1 MKKIGLL
8 GGMSWESTILYYET
22 INEEVKKALGG
33 LHSARIG
40 MESFDFDEVVNYQKA
55 ADWDAAVNLLSTAA
69 LNLQHGGADC
79 VAICTNTMH
88 TISPQIEEKIDIP
101 LIHIVDVTADA
112 IKAAGLSK
120 VVLLGTKYTMTMDF
134 YKQRLIDQGVD
145 VVVPNEADVDEV
157 HRVIFDELCQGHV
170 KPESKQLY
178 LDVIEKLSEEGAQ
191 GVILGCTEIVLL
203 IQQGDLDIPVF
214 DTTEIHAKALA
225 KWALS

>member
-69 LNLQHGGADC
+69 LNLQNGGADC

-178 LDVIEKLSEEGAQ
+178 LDVIAKLTEQGAQ

>member
-40 MESFDFDEVVNYQKA
+40 MESFNFDEVVNYQKA
-55 ADWDAAVNLLSTAA
+55 GDWDAAVNLLAGAA
-69 LNLQHGGADC
+69 VNLQNGGADC

-178 LDVIEKLSEEGAQ
+178 LDVIAKLTEEGAQ

-225 KWALS
+225 KWALN

>member
-1 MKKIGLL
+1 
-8 GGMSWESTILYYET
+8 MSWESTILYYEL
-22 INEEVKKALGG
+22 INEAVKERLGG

-40 MESFDFDEVVNYQKA
+40 LESFDFHQVVEYQKA
-55 ADWDAAVNLLSTAA
+55 GDWPASTKLLADAAMS
-69 LNLQHGGADC
+69 LQQGGADC

-88 TISPQIEEKIDIP
+88 SIAPQIQQQLDIP

-120 VVLLGTKYTMTMDF
+120 VALLGTKYTMTMDF
-134 YKQRLIDQGVD
+134 YKQRLIDQGVS
-145 VVVPNEADVDEV
+145 VLIPEEKDVDEV
-157 HRVIFDELCQGHV
+157 HRVIFDELCQGQV

-178 LDVIEKLSEEGAQ
+178 IDVIADLVAQGAQ

-203 IQQGDLDIPVF
+203 IQQGDLDIAVF

-225 KWALS
+225 EWAMSGC

>member
-8 GGMSWESTILYYET
+8 GGMSWESTILYYEI

-33 LHSARIG
+33 LYSARIA
-40 MESFDFDEVVNYQKA
+40 MESFNFDEVVCYQKSG
-55 ADWDAAVNLLSTAA
+55 DWEASVNLLAGAA
-69 LNLQHGGADC
+69 YNMQQGGADC

-88 TISPQIEEKIDIP
+88 CISPEIEKRIEIP

-120 VVLLGTKYTMTMDF
+120 VVLLGTKYTMSMDF

-145 VVVPNEADVDEV
+145 VVVPEEEGMDEV

-178 LDVIEKLSEEGAQ
+178 LDIIEDLKAQGAQ

-203 IQQGDLDIPVF
+203 IKQEDLDMPVF

-225 KWALS
+225 KWALG

>member
-22 INEEVKKALGG
+22 INEEVKKVLGG

-40 MESFDFDEVVNYQKA
+40 MDSFDFHQVVEYQKA
-55 ADWDAAVNLLSTAA
+55 GDWAASTKLLADAALS
-69 LNLQHGGADC
+69 LQQGGADC

-88 TISPQIEEKIDIP
+88 SIAPQIQELIDIP

-112 IKAAGLSK
+112 IKEAGLSK
-120 VVLLGTKYTMTMDF
+120 VALLGTKYTMTMDF

-145 VVVPNEADVDEV
+145 VLIPEEKDVDEV

-178 LDVIEKLSEEGAQ
+178 LDVVEDLVKQGAQ

-203 IQQGDLDIPVF
+203 IQQSDLSIPVF

-225 KWALS
+225 KWALN